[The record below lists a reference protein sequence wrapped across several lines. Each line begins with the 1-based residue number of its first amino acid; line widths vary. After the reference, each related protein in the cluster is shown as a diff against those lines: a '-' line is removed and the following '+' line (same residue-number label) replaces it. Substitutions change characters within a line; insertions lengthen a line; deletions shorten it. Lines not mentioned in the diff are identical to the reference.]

1 MPPGTVCGV
10 PPLVSKRSCFG
21 DVPLGGCGKLEQVM
35 KHSDV
40 LVKGDKI
47 VDAVTWVRKLTFWTD
62 TVFAR
67 YFYSLIVIISHYE

>member
-1 MPPGTVCGV
+1 MLPTDYPISPIHTPFHRPMAPGSVFGGA
-10 PPLVSKRSCFG
+10 PAVSKRSCFG

-47 VDAVTWVRKLTFWTD
+47 VDAVTWVRK
-62 TVFAR
+62 
-67 YFYSLIVIISHYE
+67 